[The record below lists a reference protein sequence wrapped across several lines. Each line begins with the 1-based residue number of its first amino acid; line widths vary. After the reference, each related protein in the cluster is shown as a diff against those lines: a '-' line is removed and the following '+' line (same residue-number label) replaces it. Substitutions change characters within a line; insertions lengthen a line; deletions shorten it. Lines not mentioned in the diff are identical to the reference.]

1 MTPPSSLAYGRPA
14 TSSKEFMT
22 PPAAAIAAQTDQ
34 WRSLPIHE
42 RPGFLIR
49 RLHQIHVALFVEECA
64 GENITPVQY
73 SVLTA
78 LEHLGTTDQT
88 ALAHSVGL
96 DRTNI
101 ADVLARLHK
110 RGLVSRRISS
120 EDKRMKLAL
129 LTDSGHD
136 TLARLSECASRAHLR
151 TIEALEPQERQVF
164 VEAMKRLVDAN
175 NDVGR
180 APLRL
185 S

>member
-1 MTPPSSLAYGRPA
+1 
-14 TSSKEFMT
+14 MT
-22 PPAAAIAAQTDQ
+22 PPADCFATEVEPTDR

-49 RLHQIHVALFVEECA
+49 RLHQIHVALFAEECA

-78 LEHLGTTDQT
+78 LDHLGTADQT
-88 ALAHSVGL
+88 ALAHAVGL

-101 ADVLARLHK
+101 ADVLARLDK
-110 RGLVSRRISS
+110 RGLIDRRVAT
-120 EDKRMKLAL
+120 EDRRMKLAT
-129 LTDSGHD
+129 LTTTGRE
-136 TLARLSECASRAHLR
+136 TLVRLADGASRAHLR
-151 TIEALEPQERQVF
+151 TVETLPAQERNAF

-180 APLRL
+180 APLLL